1 MAKCTGSRDEGDR
14 ADVHVHLAIRRSSFD
29 RGFFMM
35 RRILPLL
42 CVLLAGLAVVAVPGS
57 LAQEREEL
65 PEEARQE
72 LEERGLTIDEAR
84 QRLRQLGIDPSNP
97 EQAARRA
104 RQLGVPEARVQALLQ
119 AARQRQDTTDV
130 DTRPGRTLRNPPFPV
145 LAGTPQ
151 IEPDSI
157 SVGQLPVDIEVN
169 VPLRSQNQIQ
179 RVQPGFLTAG
189 GDSVALRNVQR
200 IRGSVINGTWRGNL
214 TIPSDTSAGTW
225 TLFVRAA
232 TPDTNV
238 TLSTGRRLT
247 IFPRGELPEQDT
259 VRAARDTLEYFG
271 YDTFET
277 IPEAFTPQPTGPAD
291 GSYVVGPDDE
301 LRLTVWGGAEFTYE
315 LPVDQ
320 GGRVTVPNV
329 GQFTVSGKSLDEL
342 RTEMKQWLSQ
352 SYSGLTSDPPTV
364 FMDLTLTR
372 VRPTQIFVLGEVAQ
386 PGGYVVSSFAT
397 VFNALYSVGGP
408 LQRGSL
414 RNIEVIR
421 DGEVVETV
429 DLYDYLLQ
437 GYSSDPVQLQSND
450 YVFVP
455 PRGETVAITGPVKRP
470 AYYEM
475 TDDETVGDLIEYAG
489 GLEPNA
495 YTKRFQIERIV
506 PPAERE
512 DPSVAREVI
521 DGDLQA
527 ARSDTAQVPLADGDR
542 VKVLSISEAQDPA
555 VQARVDAAEV
565 TGAVFQPGQYEIGG
579 EVRTVKDL
587 IERADGLTGDAYR
600 QQATLV
606 RIDDTL
612 SETSRSLDLDAAMED
627 QPQFNVVL
635 QPGDSLHVASVQEM
649 RGRRTVEITGE
660 VRDPGSYRYRDGMT
674 IRNLLL
680 QVGGLTDDE
689 YLKDVFLGRAD
700 LFRVSNDGD
709 EERVIPFHLG
719 EALAG
724 DGMADRSLQPED
736 EIRIYP
742 ATVGRLEERFVRI
755 NGAVQDTGRYAYRD
769 NMTLK
774 DAILQANGFTEG
786 ASLRKV
792 TVTRM
797 VERRGQEELRAST
810 MEVPLVDRDVDPKNV
825 DFSVRDTAQAL
836 AAAENFELQHR
847 DQVFVRQNPSFQ
859 PQKTVTVRGEVR
871 YPGEYTLL
879 RDGERLSNV
888 IQRAGGIRPT
898 GYLKGGRLL
907 RRSQTEEGTLG
918 RQTAEQVIVE
928 MQRAIRGDPEEDVTL
943 QPDDEIIIPT
953 QPNTVAVRGNVAN
966 EGLIKHESGERVGYY
981 LDRAG
986 GTRENTQDVFLTQAS
1001 GATFKVNTGW
1011 FRRTPV
1017 VDDGAVIRVE
1027 EEPEQEDQID
1037 YSQIASNVTQV
1048 LSSTLTLLVLATR
1061 AFN

>member
-1 MAKCTGSRDEGDR
+1 MRD
-14 ADVHVHLAIRRSSFD
+14 A
-29 RGFFMM
+29 
-35 RRILPLL
+35 
-42 CVLLAGLAVVAVPGS
+42 S
-57 LAQEREEL
+57 LA
-65 PEEARQE
+65 
-72 LEERGLTIDEAR
+72 
-84 QRLRQLGIDPSNP
+84 
-97 EQAARRA
+97 
-104 RQLGVPEARVQALLQ
+104 
-119 AARQRQDTTDV
+119 
-130 DTRPGRTLRNPPFPV
+130 PV
-145 LAGTPQ
+145 LSGTPE
-151 IEPDSI
+151 IMPDSI
-157 SVGQLPVDIEVN
+157 AVDQLPREVEVR
-169 VPLRSQNQIQ
+169 VPLRSERQIR

-189 GDSVALRNVQR
+189 GDSVRVRQVER
-200 IRGSVINGTWRGNL
+200 IRGSVIDGTWRGTL
-214 TIPSDTSAGTW
+214 TVPRDTSAGTW
-225 TLFVRAA
+225 SLFVRAA
-232 TPDTNV
+232 TQDTTV
-238 TLSTGRRLT
+238 TLATGRRLT
-247 IFPRGELPEQDT
+247 ILPEGERPEEDER
-259 VRAARDTLEYFG
+259 RAARDTLQYFG
-271 YDTFET
+271 YDTFKT

-372 VRPTQIFVLGEVAQ
+372 VRPTQVFVLGEVPQ
-386 PGGYVVSSFAT
+386 PGGYMVSGYST

-408 LQRGSL
+408 LRRGSL
-414 RNIEVIR
+414 RNISVIR

-437 GYSSDPVQLQSND
+437 GYSPDPVQLQSND
-450 YVFVP
+450 YIFVP
-455 PRGETVAITGPVKRP
+455 PRGETVAVTGPVKRP

-475 TDDETVGDLIEYAG
+475 TEDETVKDLIDYAG
-489 GLEPNA
+489 GLKPNA

-506 PPAERE
+506 PFGERQ
-512 DPSVAREVI
+512 DPSVAREVL
-521 DGDLQA
+521 DADLQA
-527 ARSDTAQVPLADGDR
+527 ARADTAQVPLSDGDR
-542 VKVLSISEAQDPA
+542 VKILSLAEARDPA
-555 VQARVDAAEV
+555 VQARIDAAEV
-565 TGAVFQPGQYEIGG
+565 TGAVYQPGQYEIGG

-587 IERADGLTGDAYR
+587 IEQADGLTGAAYR
-600 QQATLV
+600 QQADLV

-612 SETSRSLDLDAAMED
+612 SETTQSLNLEAVMNDR
-627 QPQFNVVL
+627 PQANVVL

-649 RGRRTVEITGE
+649 RADRQVSVTGQ
-660 VRDPGSYRYRDGMT
+660 VRDPGTYRYRDGMT
-674 IRNLLL
+674 IQSLLR
-680 QVGGLTDDE
+680 QAGGLTDDE

-719 EALAG
+719 DALKG
-724 DGMADRSLQPED
+724 EGMADRTLRPED

-742 ATVGRLEERFVRI
+742 ATVQRLDDQFVRI
-755 NGAVQDTGRYAYRD
+755 SGAVQDTGRYAYRD

-786 ASLRKV
+786 ASLQQV

-797 VERRGQEELRAST
+797 VEREEREGRRAST
-810 MEVPLVDRDVDPKNV
+810 IEVPLLDRDVDPKNV
-825 DFSVRDTAQAL
+825 NFSVRDTARAL
-836 AAAENFELQHR
+836 QAAEDFALQHR
-847 DQVFVRQNPSFQ
+847 DRIFIRQNPAFQ
-859 PQKTVTVRGEVR
+859 PQQTVSVQGEVQ

-879 RDGERLSNV
+879 RDNERLSSV
-888 IQRAGGIRPT
+888 IQRAGGVLST
-898 GYLKGGRLL
+898 GYLKGGRLI
-907 RRSQTEEGTLG
+907 RPEAQADQDFEVQREG
-918 RQTAEQVIVE
+918 EQVIVE
-928 MQRAIRGDPEEDVTL
+928 MERAVRGNPAEDVIL
-943 QPDDEIIIPT
+943 RPGDEVVIPT

-966 EGLIKHESGERVGYY
+966 EGLIKHEDGRRVDYY

-986 GTRENTQDVFLTQAS
+986 GTRQNTQDVFLTQAS

-1027 EEPEQEDQID
+1027 AEPEREQEID
-1037 YSQIASNVTQV
+1037 YSQIASNVSQV
-1048 LSSTLTLLVLATR
+1048 ISSTLTLIVLATR

>member
-1 MAKCTGSRDEGDR
+1 
-14 ADVHVHLAIRRSSFD
+14 
-29 RGFFMM
+29 MM
-35 RRILPLL
+35 RRLFPLL
-42 CVLLAGLAVVAVPGS
+42 CALLVGLAVVGVPDS
-57 LAQEREEL
+57 QAQEREDL

-72 LEERGLTIDEAR
+72 LEERGLTIEEAR

-104 RQLGVPEARVQALLQ
+104 RDLGVPEARIQALLQ

-130 DTRPGRTLRNPPFPV
+130 DPRPGRTLRNPPFPV
-145 LAGTPQ
+145 LAGTPE
-151 IEPDSI
+151 IDPDSI
-157 SVGQLPVDIEVN
+157 SVDQLPVDIEVS
-169 VPLRSQNQIQ
+169 VPLRSQNQIR

-189 GDSVALRNVQR
+189 GDSVGVRNVQR
-200 IRGSVINGTWRGNL
+200 IRGSVINGTWRGDL
-214 TIPSDTSAGTW
+214 TIPADTSDGTW
-225 TLFVRAA
+225 NLFVRAA
-232 TPDTNV
+232 TPDTSV

-247 IFPRGELPEQDT
+247 IFPRGELPDRDT
-259 VRAARDTLEYFG
+259 ARAARDTLEYFG
-271 YDTFET
+271 YDTFDT

-372 VRPTQIFVLGEVAQ
+372 VRPTQIFVLGEVPQ

-414 RNIEVIR
+414 RNIRVIR

-437 GYSSDPVQLQSND
+437 GYSPDPVQLQSND
-450 YVFVP
+450 YLFVP
-455 PRGETVAITGPVKRP
+455 PRGETVAVTGPVKRP

-475 TDDETVGDLIEYAG
+475 KEDETVGDLIEYAG
-489 GLEPNA
+489 GLKPNA

-512 DPSVAREVI
+512 DPSVAREVL

-527 ARSDTAQVPLADGDR
+527 ARSDTARVPLADGDR
-542 VKVLSISEAQDPA
+542 VNVLSISEAQDPA
-555 VQARVDAAEV
+555 VKAQVDAAEV
-565 TGAVFQPGQYEIGG
+565 TGAVFQPGRYEIGD

-587 IERADGLTGDAYR
+587 IEQADGLTGDAYR

-612 SETSRSLDLDAAMED
+612 SETARSLDLTAAMED
-627 QPQFNVVL
+627 RPQSNVVL

-649 RGRRTVEITGE
+649 RGRRTVEITGQ

-680 QVGGLTDDE
+680 QAGGLTDDE

-719 EALAG
+719 EALDG
-724 DGMADRSLQPED
+724 DGMADRPLRPQD

-742 ATVGRLEERFVRI
+742 ATVERLEERFVQI
-755 NGAVQDTGRYAYRD
+755 SGAVQDTGRYAYRD

-774 DAILQANGFTEG
+774 DAILQANGFTEA

-797 VERRGQEELRAST
+797 VERQGEEERRANT

-825 DFSVRDTAQAL
+825 DFSVRDTARAL
-836 AAAENFELQHR
+836 EAAANFELQHR
-847 DQVFVRQNPSFQ
+847 DQIFVRRNPSFQ
-859 PQKTVTVRGEVR
+859 PQQTVTVRGEVQ

-898 GYLKGGRLL
+898 GYLKGGRLV

-918 RQTAEQVIVE
+918 RRT
-928 MQRAIRGDPEEDVTL
+928 G
-943 QPDDEIIIPT
+943 
-953 QPNTVAVRGNVAN
+953 
-966 EGLIKHESGERVGYY
+966 
-981 LDRAG
+981 RAG
-986 GTRENTQDVFLTQAS
+986 HRRDATGRAGRSRRGCKPAAGRRGRHSDSAEHSGRPRECGQRGAHQA
-1001 GATFKVNTGW
+1001 
-1011 FRRTPV
+1011 
-1017 VDDGAVIRVE
+1017 
-1027 EEPEQEDQID
+1027 
-1037 YSQIASNVTQV
+1037 
-1048 LSSTLTLLVLATR
+1048 
-1061 AFN
+1061 